1 MDTTIWEGMINMAE
15 KAKGIVT
22 TIFNFIR
29 VRQVGIMLTLMMCFL
44 SFVMFSWGA
53 AFWLNGLLDMHFD
66 LGSCWQGIAAVTT
79 GLVTVAGFAA
89 LPYVKYYLS
98 SKYGTEEE
106 EESSE
111 NNNLDK
117 K

>member
-1 MDTTIWEGMINMAE
+1 MLERIKKIITT
-15 KAKGIVT
+15 V
-22 TIFNFIR
+22 FDFIR
-29 VRQVGIMLTLMMCFL
+29 VRQVGIMLTLMMIFL

-89 LPYVKYYLS
+89 LPYIRFWTS
-98 SKYGTEEE
+98 SKWNSAEGKMPEDNPFDPPDR
-106 EESSE
+106 ES
-111 NNNLDK
+111 D
-117 K
+117 

>member
-1 MDTTIWEGMINMAE
+1 MKTILE
-15 KAKGIVT
+15 KIKLGIT
-22 TIFNFIR
+22 ATFDFIR

-89 LPYVKYYLS
+89 LPYTRFWIS
-98 SKYGTEEE
+98 SKFNSEEGKMPDDNPFNPPDRE
-106 EESSE
+106 E
-111 NNNLDK
+111 D
-117 K
+117 

>member
-1 MDTTIWEGMINMAE
+1 MAE
-15 KAKGIVT
+15 KAKSVIT

-29 VRQVGIMLTLMMCFL
+29 VRQVGIMLTLMMLFL

-98 SKYGTEEE
+98 TKYGTEEE
-106 EESSE
+106 ESE
-111 NNNLDK
+111 DDPPK
-117 K
+117 Q

>member
-1 MDTTIWEGMINMAE
+1 MLERIKKSINT
-15 KAKGIVT
+15 V
-22 TIFNFIR
+22 FDFIR

-89 LPYVKYYLS
+89 LPYVRWWIS
-98 SKYGTEEE
+98 SKYNSEEGMNPEDNPFDPPDRE
-106 EESSE
+106 E
-111 NNNLDK
+111 D
-117 K
+117 

>member
-1 MDTTIWEGMINMAE
+1 MDTTIMEGMRNMAE
-15 KAKGIVT
+15 KAKSIIT
-22 TIFNFIR
+22 TLFNFIR
-29 VRQVGIMLTLMMCFL
+29 IRQVGIMLTLMMVFL

-98 SKYGTEEE
+98 SKYGSEEE
-106 EESSE
+106 PTESE
-111 NNNLDK
+111 NNQK
-117 K
+117 